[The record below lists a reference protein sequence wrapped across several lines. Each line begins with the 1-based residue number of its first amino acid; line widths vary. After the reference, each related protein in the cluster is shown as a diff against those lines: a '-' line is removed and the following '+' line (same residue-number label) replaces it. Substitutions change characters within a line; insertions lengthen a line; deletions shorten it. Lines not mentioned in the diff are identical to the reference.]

1 MDHRPCRPTI
11 CRLPSQPPT
20 AMPHV
25 WLRASRRGHSGLRA
39 SPDRA
44 VAPAEHR
51 PSRRSVVR
59 SSNRRVRSWFLPPIV
74 AKKLVEIRV
83 RYYAGKTIKL
93 SLLGDFG
100 CRLDEG
106 MHGDTR
112 QRAAHADAPYAH
124 LGKIFDREAE
134 RAAIEKIDRFGGDRL
149 DGRFDLLAGLD
160 AGRIKAIG
168 AGVSEGLEPADGL
181 VHVRP
186 AADEALGAGS
196 EHDIATGFV
205 DRRARGL
212 YARKRHVEIVQRPGG
227 IAGRILDRQSG
238 QAGRNA
244 TRHVLG
250 HALGV
255 VGKYPYAEGRLPE
268 SLHFAESDVILG
280 VVRARSVHKIGYG
293 HNRSEENTSELQ
305 ARQYLVCRLLLE

>member
-1 MDHRPCRPTI
+1 MDHRPCRSV

-25 WLRASRRGHSGLRA
+25 WLRASRRAHSGLRA

-74 AKKLVEIRV
+74 AKKLVEFRV

-106 MHGDTR
+106 IHGDTR

-134 RAAIEKIDRFGGDRL
+134 RATVEKVDRL
-149 DGRFDLLAGLD
+149 RRDRLHGRRDLLAGLD
-160 AGRIKAIG
+160 AGRVQAIG
-168 AGVSEGLEPADGL
+168 TGVGEGSQPADSL
-181 VHVRP
+181 VQVRP
-186 AADEALGAGS
+186 PPPPAP
-196 EHDIATGFV
+196 TP
-205 DRRARGL
+205 RRDPAV
-212 YARKRHVEIVQRPGG
+212 A
-227 IAGRILDRQSG
+227 
-238 QAGRNA
+238 
-244 TRHVLG
+244 
-250 HALGV
+250 
-255 VGKYPYAEGRLPE
+255 
-268 SLHFAESDVILG
+268 
-280 VVRARSVHKIGYG
+280 
-293 HNRSEENTSELQ
+293 
-305 ARQYLVCRLLLE
+305 